1 MLLRS
6 CLKYRCR
13 RSAMK
18 FRSSI
23 LIPRVFDLTFI
34 RNYKAGLFLRAAD
47 YTKPEMVS
55 LDNWKRLLWIAT
67 DLKRVVQGNDRECLK
82 YLSTKHVTLLF
93 EKPHGR
99 FQMSF
104 SLACAILGARETSY
118 YETNFENQ
126 PNPGDSG
133 RWGHNCQPDWTRCCQ
148 KHWYLCYLLR
158 VFSQLTD
165 LFVLHGIH
173 NDVVTKFAM
182 NSTVPVFPATS
193 NVHSLQKVLSD
204 LMTLQEKFRRLK
216 GLKMAWIGPPI
227 PTLNTYLLL
236 CPIFGININYLCLC
250 AVSRQR
256 LPCPDPVGELKTRQF
271 RFPVRFR
278 NDVTV
283 EENKQQHTGVQK
295 RNGNREGCEYHCHFN
310 APRREDSD
318 YHGGRHVAY
327 LKINYLSLLI
337 CSSSDWFLFHQ
348 MLKNADSE
356 WVLLHTLPRSRAEV
370 TDDVFYHENNLSWKS
385 SANYL
390 FVAMVST
397 LQIIFRDGYR
407 MLNATS
413 QRD

>member
-1 MLLRS
+1 
-6 CLKYRCR
+6 
-13 RSAMK
+13 MK

-133 RWGHNCQPDWTRCCQ
+133 R
-148 KHWYLCYLLR
+148 

-250 AVSRQR
+250 AYGSGMMS
-256 LPCPDPVGELKTRQF
+256 PLKKTNSSIQEF
-271 RFPVRFR
+271 K
-278 NDVTV
+278 NAMETV
-283 EENKQQHTGVQK
+283 KGANIIATSMHPEEKTQITM
-295 RNGNREGCEYHCHFN
+295 E
-310 APRREDSD
+310 
-318 YHGGRHVAY
+318 
-327 LKINYLSLLI
+327 
-337 CSSSDWFLFHQ
+337 

-390 FVAMVST
+390 FVAMAVVLTS
-397 LQIIFRDGYR
+397 LQDYKPTTEMPNFDG
-407 MLNATS
+407 N
-413 QRD
+413 